1 MKKLVALLLSAMI
14 LMSMATG
21 CGQSAPAGSAGAGS
35 AAAAASTSA
44 KKTSDLVVGF
54 STGAAGTT
62 FRQEGIDDFTK
73 IAEEYKAAG
82 RIKDYKIVNNTT
94 NWDANEQANIIRDF
108 INDDSINVIV
118 VNPNSPTDLNGVLA
132 EAVAAGKTVVAADCE
147 VDVDGVYCVSID
159 HYAWGERV
167 ASYICEALGGKGN
180 VIQVYG
186 GEGHPANNER
196 IRATADVLAKYP
208 NIKLISSTSG
218 GWDNQTAKDV
228 TSQLLGS
235 GQQIDGVI
243 TQDSMGYGCLSAFTD
258 LGKEPKVAFVECGT
272 ANAKL
277 YQELLDKGST
287 MKMCSQPNPP
297 SIVASGLRVAVNLAE
312 GKQPADNALGG
323 LYGRAFI
330 YDIKSWFTD
339 QNFQEMKKLVEGKGD
354 DYLLTEYWSEDEV
367 QSFFK

>member
-1 MKKLVALLLSAMI
+1 MEERSMKKLVALLLSAMM

-218 GWDNQTAKDV
+218 GWDRAVAAYVRLDAQFHDKIIEAADNSLLSKLWEQCNIRSWLFV
-228 TSQLLGS
+228 GTSLA
-235 GQQIDGVI
+235 
-243 TQDSMGYGCLSAFTD
+243 GYD
-258 LGKEPKVAFVECGT
+258 LPYLASRHRLIYE
-272 ANAKL
+272 
-277 YQELLDKGST
+277 ELLKRDET
-287 MKMCSQPNPP
+287 
-297 SIVASGLRVAVNLAE
+297 RVADAVELHLNELLAMMKNRE
-312 GKQPADNALGG
+312 ALGEG
-323 LYGRAFI
+323 T
-330 YDIKSWFTD
+330 KSGSSREAKI
-339 QNFQEMKKLVEGKGD
+339 NVE
-354 DYLLTEYWSEDEV
+354 
-367 QSFFK
+367 